1 MIAVSSSPSAFQ
13 VAVEHI
19 PFALRH
25 EGTIVD
31 TPTTIHVTQ
40 VILCSGAAGLG

>member
-1 MIAVSSSPSAFQ
+1 MERYRTPISPQS
-13 VAVEHI
+13 
-19 PFALRH
+19 RH